1 MIAIWRFVWLVL
13 CIVSIGIA
21 VPVLFSGSL
30 RSDYA
35 FVINR
40 KIASIWPPKYAFVG
54 NSLTAGCNWRWELGS
69 LSVVNLAT
77 GGAVIREV
85 THQLTQVLPLKP
97 RFLFIEAGINDV
109 VTESSPIERIAYD
122 FDYLLRQL
130 PSNQKAIVTL
140 IPLVSSHSLTD
151 KIVAANSVIASHV
164 ENRGLSI
171 IDLNPLIA
179 TQGVRYPEM
188 TTDGIHFT
196 HKACAVWVDEIRQII
211 EAGAISSDN

>member
-1 MIAIWRFVWLVL
+1 MAIWRFVWLVL
-13 CIVSIGIA
+13 CIVSIGTA

-97 RFLFIEAGINDV
+97 RLSRNLLLLNGSHTISI
-109 VTESSPIERIAYD
+109 TY
-122 FDYLLRQL
+122 FDSYPPTRR
-130 PSNQKAIVTL
+130 PS
-140 IPLVSSHSLTD
+140 
-151 KIVAANSVIASHV
+151 
-164 ENRGLSI
+164 
-171 IDLNPLIA
+171 
-179 TQGVRYPEM
+179 
-188 TTDGIHFT
+188 
-196 HKACAVWVDEIRQII
+196 
-211 EAGAISSDN
+211 